1 MIVQSAT
8 DDAPHLV
15 ITMAEHTEFAG
26 RVARVF
32 GNDTFEAVVPR
43 DEMLFVVDHHDQGWA
58 ELDAVLGLDPETRL
72 PYSLTRTP
80 FAEIIKTSARS
91 PSFNEAHHPYC
102 GLLSSMHSWGLY
114 NGRYGMSDRVL
125 LDLVAAEQRPSVD
138 AMLDGEIARQERI
151 KTSLADN
158 PVTAA
163 WIEDTHLFQNYKQLQ
178 FFDTLALYF
187 NLTCADQREA
197 SSFDHVPMTGS
208 EDVTVAIRPE
218 GSGTY
223 SFTPYPF
230 AEDGLEVPFT
240 GRSLAP
246 VDESVGLD
254 IGAEEVAAMLRDA
267 PAGEERVRFVAA

>member
-1 MIVQSAT
+1 MIVQSA
-8 DDAPHLV
+8 AKGGPHLV
-15 ITMAEHTEFAG
+15 ITMAEHTAFAG
-26 RVARVF
+26 CAARAF
-32 GNDTFEAVVPR
+32 GNDEFEPVAPR
-43 DEMLFVVDHHDQGWA
+43 DEMLFVIDHHDQGWA
-58 ELDAVLGLDPETRL
+58 DLDAAPGLDPETRL

-125 LDLVAAEQRPSVD
+125 LDFIAAEQRPSVD

-158 PVTAA
+158 PETAA
-163 WIEDTHLFQNYKQLQ
+163 WVEEAHLFQNYKQLQ

-187 NLTCADQREA
+187 NLTCADEREA
-197 SSFDHVPMTGS
+197 TSFGHVPMTGS
-208 EDVTVAIRPE
+208 EDATVALRPME
-218 GSGTY
+218 SGTY
-223 SFTPYPF
+223 GLAPYPF
-230 AEDGLEVPFT
+230 AEDGLEISYS
-240 GRSLAP
+240 GRNMAP
-246 VDESVGLD
+246 VDEPEVPDMGRED
-254 IGAEEVAAMLRDA
+254 VAALLRKA